1 MKNLLTA
8 TSLAIVMA
16 LMISC
21 GGGGTS
27 STGDTGKKAE
37 SKGYF
42 GKTASIRKAF
52 EENETALKAK
62 AKTEAKTMDDLVAL
76 QSKLNKLEEDAKAE
90 FAGEVA
96 KLGLPVAV
104 SFVDSSGNADYIV
117 KEAKITA
124 IDWDRATIEAT
135 IELKS
140 DSKKTMGGQ
149 NIQLT
154 VPALMFDE
162 NNQVI
167 KDHANDRWLILG
179 VSKEMKAGETHQV
192 TGAIGINDAN
202 TSLKKIVFKSYES
215 YKKAKGWN

>member
-1 MKNLLTA
+1 MKNFLTT
-8 TSLAIVMA
+8 TSLAIIMA
-16 LMISC
+16 IMFSC
-21 GGGGTS
+21 GGGGKS
-27 STGDTGKKAE
+27 GSGDSGKNAE

-42 GKTASIRKAF
+42 GKLTSIRQAF
-52 EENETALKAK
+52 KDEETALKAK

-76 QSKLNKLEEDAKAE
+76 QSKMNKLEQDAKAE
-90 FAGEVA
+90 FASEVT
-96 KLGLPVAV
+96 KLALPVTV
-104 SFVDSSGNADYIV
+104 SFVDSSGNTDYVV

-135 IELKS
+135 IELKT

-149 NIQLT
+149 NVQFT

-167 KDHANDRWLILG
+167 KDHAYDRWLILG
-179 VSKEMKAGETHQV
+179 ASKEMKAGETHQV
-192 TGAIGINDAN
+192 TGVLGINEAN
-202 TSLKKIVFKSYES
+202 TSLKKIVFKSYDS